1 MFWRINTKQISDA
14 SMFLDRPN
22 ILDDEMFRLSA
33 NALHSEELATF
44 AIKELLPILSS
55 GGDTK
60 ETSQIIIDNFEKF
73 KKEKNK

>member
-1 MFWRINTKQISDA
+1 
-14 SMFLDRPN
+14 MFLDRPN

-33 NALHSEELATF
+33 NALNSEELATF